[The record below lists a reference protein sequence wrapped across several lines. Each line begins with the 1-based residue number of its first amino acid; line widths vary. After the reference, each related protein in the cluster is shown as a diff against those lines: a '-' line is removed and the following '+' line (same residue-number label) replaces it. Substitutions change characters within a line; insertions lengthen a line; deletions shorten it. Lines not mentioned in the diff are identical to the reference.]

1 MAMLTESIAITSVL
15 APQIVKPDA
24 SGEAIDAALVGITK
38 HGDAPLEGFQTVRRS
53 ASNERAAPNRSSAD
67 RAPPSKKYR
76 GVFERGARAPT
87 YWVMWALIAGFQM
100 MRQMVGHAALAK
112 RSRRPCQS
120 ARPLV

>member
-1 MAMLTESIAITSVL
+1 MLVACPRSITALAMAMLTESIAITSVL

-67 RAPPSKKYR
+67 RAPPSKN
-76 GVFERGARAPT
+76 
-87 YWVMWALIAGFQM
+87 IAGSLS
-100 MRQMVGHAALAK
+100 GALAPQ
-112 RSRRPCQS
+112 RTG
-120 ARPLV
+120 